1 MSTSAQPTPDQI
13 EQWAKII
20 QALTDAARKRQ
31 EMRYAPFLAAFA
43 GMTSGAALFAA
54 GIAFSRFFLAGAP

>member
-1 MSTSAQPTPDQI
+1 MSTSTPPSLETI
-13 EQWAKII
+13 ESLAKIT
-20 QALTDAARKRQ
+20 QALIDAERKRQ

-54 GIAFSRFFLAGAP
+54 GIAFARIFWSAP

>member
-1 MSTSAQPTPDQI
+1 MSTSVPPTPAEI
-13 EQWAKII
+13 EQLAKIV
-20 QALTDAARKRQ
+20 QALTDTARKQQ

-54 GIAFSRFFLAGAP
+54 GVAFARLTWP

>member
-1 MSTSAQPTPDQI
+1 MSTSTPPSLETI
-13 EQWAKII
+13 ESLAKIT
-20 QALTDAARKRQ
+20 QALIDAERKRQ

-54 GIAFSRFFLAGAP
+54 GIAFARIFWAAP